1 MNQEIEGQS
10 FNYEEG
16 NHQMICSI
24 SKTAYNRSFDYEKT
38 CKYMSLI
45 IIPHCGLPPLAFI
58 QWFNKLEVQS
68 ALHCFNKIE
77 YV

>member
-1 MNQEIEGQS
+1 M
-10 FNYEEG
+10 F
-16 NHQMICSI
+16 CSI
-24 SKTAYNRSFDYEKT
+24 NKSGMTKSFDNEKS

-45 IIPHCGLPPLAFI
+45 VIPHCSLSPFAFL

-77 YV
+77 YLQNSEIVDDRLTL